1 LPKTR
6 IHRASTDINSGVTT
20 AMREEV
26 LHRAWPL
33 VVRVAAVAGLLAA
46 ALGATLYRFAGVS
59 ATPIVAATALVGLVI
74 GLRLPAARPSRP
86 SWLRR

>member
-6 IHRASTDINSGVTT
+6 IHRASVEVNGGVRT
-20 AMREEV
+20 AMREEA

-33 VVRVAAVAGLLAA
+33 VVRVAVVASLLAT
-46 ALGATLYRFAGVS
+46 ALGAALYRFAGVS
-59 ATPIVAATALVGLVI
+59 ATPIVLATALVGLVI

>member
-1 LPKTR
+1 
-6 IHRASTDINSGVTT
+6 
-20 AMREEV
+20 MRDEP

-33 VVRVAAVAGLLAA
+33 VVRVAVVASLLAV

-59 ATPIVAATALVGLVI
+59 ATPIVLATVLVGLVI

-86 SWLRR
+86 SSLRR

>member
-1 LPKTR
+1 
-6 IHRASTDINSGVTT
+6 
-20 AMREEV
+20 MRDEA

-33 VVRVAAVAGLLAA
+33 VVRVAVVASLLAV

-59 ATPIVAATALVGLVI
+59 ATPIVLATVVVGLVI

-86 SWLRR
+86 SSLRR